1 MTNTCFGRSNLHP
14 IGQLTHTRHSDDPPE
29 RDGVLKTVSRAKI
42 IHYRQVYLNRPDPR
56 TFIPVVVDTFD
67 HIYDDF
73 SLLLFFH
80 THREASVLVNE
91 LSEESG
97 QFGFLRTACLSNL
110 KGSVGLILTK
120 TSTMRISIP
129 LDLSSRTFIPLPCF
143 IRSRRPTPLLAPYLV
158 FFPPRST
165 QVKGFIVFS
174 NHHSFIVTLFTLNFH
189 PCLF

>member
-1 MTNTCFGRSNLHP
+1 
-14 IGQLTHTRHSDDPPE
+14 
-29 RDGVLKTVSRAKI
+29 VSRAKI

-56 TFIPVVVDTFD
+56 TFIPVVVDTSD

-80 THREASVLVNE
+80 THREASALVNE

-97 QFGFLRTACLSNL
+97 QFGFLHTDCLSNL

-129 LDLSSRTFIPLPCF
+129 LDLSSRSFIPLPCF
-143 IRSRRPTPLLAPYLV
+143 IRSRRPTPLLALYLV

-165 QVKGFIVFS
+165 QVKGFMVFS
-174 NHHSFIVTLFTLNFH
+174 NHHSFIVTLFTLDFH
-189 PCLF
+189 SCLFRCK